1 VLSGPHAIGTAPEGS
16 WVTFTE
22 SVPWFVP
29 GLIVTVAISLAI
41 NGLVARALAM
51 SRTIATAAIV
61 SLGVIVSATLTPY
74 SEAIE
79 SGATGSRSCDLSRVG
94 LASLNELMA
103 VSINDTLP
111 NVVLF
116 VPLGLAI
123 GLVPRSRHKAVL
135 VLAGVALPF
144 AIETTQLL
152 VPSLA
157 RACESADVFDNL
169 TGLTI
174 GLAAGWF
181 LARVRS

>member
-1 VLSGPHAIGTAPEGS
+1 
-16 WVTFTE
+16 VTFAE

-29 GLIVTVAISLAI
+29 GLLVTIAVSLAV
-41 NGLVARALAM
+41 NGHLARALAT

-74 SEAIE
+74 REAIE
-79 SGATGSRSCDLSRVG
+79 SGATSSGSCDLSRVG

-103 VSINDTLP
+103 VSVNDTLL

-123 GLVPRSRHKAVL
+123 GLAPRSRHKAVL
-135 VLAGVALPF
+135 VLAAVALPF

-152 VPSLA
+152 VRSLA
-157 RACESADVFDNL
+157 RACESADLFDNL
-169 TGLTI
+169 TGLTL